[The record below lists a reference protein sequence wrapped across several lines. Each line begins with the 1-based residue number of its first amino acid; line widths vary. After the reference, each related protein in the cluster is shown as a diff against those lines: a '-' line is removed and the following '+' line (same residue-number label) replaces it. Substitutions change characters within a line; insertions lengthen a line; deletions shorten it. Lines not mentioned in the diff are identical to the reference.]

1 MTHGD
6 SYLMIG
12 GNGVAFFVFDLRS
25 AVSATW
31 LCFEAVLLLHAQYYY
46 LKQAGRVRLR
56 KNNSVI
62 PAAMLLHKAFFF

>member
-31 LCFEAVLLLHAQYYY
+31 LCFEAVQLHAQYYY